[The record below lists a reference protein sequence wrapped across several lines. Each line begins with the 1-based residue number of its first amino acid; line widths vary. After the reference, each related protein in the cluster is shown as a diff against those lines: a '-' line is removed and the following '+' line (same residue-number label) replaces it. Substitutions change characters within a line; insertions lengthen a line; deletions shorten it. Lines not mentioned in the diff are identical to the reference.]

1 MVLPLQRFANCRF
14 GGSGELLRLSE
25 GGPEDAPG
33 SSRGTP
39 RAILGRPGALRG
51 PFLGVLEASRTLFR
65 RSAEAFSARAGFPG
79 SVEACS
85 GLPIVLKVG
94 SGVADMIPP
103 GSTIRL
109 EISE

>member
-1 MVLPLQRFANCRF
+1 M
-14 GGSGELLRLSE
+14 SE
-25 GGPEDAPG
+25 GGSEGVPG
-33 SSRGTP
+33 RSRGTP
-39 RAILGRPGALRG
+39 KTTFGRAGTLRG
-51 PFLGVLEASRTLFR
+51 LFLGVLEASRTFFL
-65 RSAEAFSARAGFPG
+65 RSAEAFSARAVFPR

-85 GLPIVLKVG
+85 GLPIVLKAG